1 MHKFETHFV
10 DSDELFT
17 RLKAYESKLD
27 PSLPL
32 TFDLETNNKE
42 ELKADIY
49 GIGLCFTDSTAFYI
63 PIKNPK
69 GNLLFSPPKVKEIYQ
84 WIFTIAKKRGLC
96 GWNVLYDI
104 LVFDYNTGYVM
115 DDFVVLE
122 GMLMKHLLD
131 EEPPFALKENAV
143 RYLGN
148 WADKAQ
154 QVLKDEVLAKGG
166 RWTKDEK
173 DMYLASTKTLGEY
186 CCWDVILTNLL
197 CKEFYPTLEEEN
209 LLELY
214 ETEVLPLYKL
224 CTINMK
230 RKGFPIDLEHFKKL
244 NLEIAKDLKDLED
257 DLHLEVEEEVEPFCM
272 ELLQKEFPIKKTGN
286 FPKALAEV
294 LGAPLPVTKAG
305 KVTMSQKAIEK
316 QRDATPEFRDF
327 YDWVLDKTAQ
337 YIQTGMYPSDVTDRE
352 GFLYKVRLKMF
363 EDKHGHQRV
372 FNFNSSDH
380 LAELF
385 IKIRGMQP
393 LGTTDT
399 GKPKV
404 DKEFVAHLD
413 SMGDSIAS
421 KLNVYKK
428 LSKIQSTYIEG
439 ILSRQFNGVIHTSML
454 QHGTTSG
461 RFSSRNPNCL
471 SLDTEILTEKGWKT
485 YDKLKPDTKVAAY
498 NNQEIIFERPNCIYV
513 SDNSLKNII
522 SVKNQHFDMRLTSN
536 HRVIWKDRKNL
547 KIKESPA
554 ANFPKDGHILHGSVF
569 YSNSKGYDLDWL
581 RFLVATQAD
590 AHIRKDS
597 SKVYFCFNKKRKY
610 ERLLNI
616 LNLVQ
621 LKYEKEITKQ
631 GQYKIKVLDV
641 KQRLVECLGYDKTFP
656 KNWITLGCVERNV
669 VLEEI
674 FYWDGSYTRKNNY
687 SSNNETNI
695 DIIQALCSLNG
706 WRAHKRIYITKADNN
721 NYQLDIIKR
730 DYSGTANVEIISENS
745 YEKVWCVSVPSGKIL
760 VRRGSDTFITG
771 NCQNLSKPI
780 EEQDKDKFHP
790 LIYKYTNA
798 IREGFIAPKG
808 YKLVDADYASLEPRV
823 FAHMSGDPKL
833 IAVFNRG
840 EDLYSRI
847 AIDVF
852 NLDGVS
858 ANPDD
863 SNYLKKVEP
872 SFRQKAK
879 VFTLAVPYCA
889 EASRISHEMNT
900 SYGEAKKII
909 DSYLRSYPKLKQ
921 YMANCNYQAKTLGY
935 VKTELGRVRH
945 LREVRAMHVLYGN
958 KFDITKYKEASERNL
973 LEQRRKFKN
982 GLNNAK
988 NFRIQGLAAH
998 IVNRAMIEIEKEFR
1012 QKGIDGYVASQI
1024 HDQIVCVVREDQ
1036 AQQAKDII
1044 RDKME
1049 NTTKISVPLLAE
1061 PQIAN
1066 NLKDSH

>member
-17 RLKAYESKLD
+17 RLKTYESKLD

-42 ELKADIY
+42 ELRADIY

-69 GNLLFSPPKVKEIYQ
+69 GNLLFSPPKIKEIYQ

-154 QVLKDEVLAKGG
+154 QKLKDEVLAKGG

-244 NLEIAKDLKDLED
+244 NVEITKDLKNLED

-272 ELLQKEFPIKKTGN
+272 ELLQKEFPVKKTGN

-294 LGAPLPVTKAG
+294 VGAPLPVTKDG
-305 KVTMSQKAIEK
+305 KITMSAKAVEK
-316 QRDATPEFRDF
+316 QREATPQFKWF
-327 YDWVLDKTAQ
+327 YDWVLDKENQ
-337 YIQTGMYPSDVTDRE
+337 YIHSGMYPSDVKDRE
-352 GFLYKVRLKMF
+352 HFLYKVRLKMF
-363 EDKHGHQRV
+363 EAKHGHQRV

-439 ILSRQFNGVIHTSML
+439 ILNRQVNGVIHTSML

-461 RFSSRNPNCL
+461 RFSSRNPNL
-471 SLDTEILTEKGWKT
+471 
-485 YDKLKPDTKVAAY
+485 
-498 NNQEIIFERPNCIYV
+498 
-513 SDNSLKNII
+513 
-522 SVKNQHFDMRLTSN
+522 
-536 HRVIWKDRKNL
+536 
-547 KIKESPA
+547 
-554 ANFPKDGHILHGSVF
+554 
-569 YSNSKGYDLDWL
+569 
-581 RFLVATQAD
+581 
-590 AHIRKDS
+590 
-597 SKVYFCFNKKRKY
+597 
-610 ERLLNI
+610 
-616 LNLVQ
+616 
-621 LKYEKEITKQ
+621 
-631 GQYKIKVLDV
+631 
-641 KQRLVECLGYDKTFP
+641 
-656 KNWITLGCVERNV
+656 
-669 VLEEI
+669 
-674 FYWDGSYTRKNNY
+674 
-687 SSNNETNI
+687 
-695 DIIQALCSLNG
+695 
-706 WRAHKRIYITKADNN
+706 
-721 NYQLDIIKR
+721 
-730 DYSGTANVEIISENS
+730 
-745 YEKVWCVSVPSGKIL
+745 
-760 VRRGSDTFITG
+760 
-771 NCQNLSKPI
+771 QNLSRPI

-798 IREGFIAPKG
+798 VREGFVAPQG
-808 YKLVDADYASLEPRV
+808 YKLVDADYSSLEPRV

-833 IAVFNRG
+833 ISVFNRG

-852 NLDGVS
+852 NLEGVS

-863 SNYLKKVEP
+863 NNYLKKVEP
-872 SFRQKAK
+872 SFRQKSK
-879 VFTLAVPYCA
+879 TFSLACVYGA

-900 SYGEAKKII
+900 SFGEAKQTL
-909 DSYLRSYPKLKQ
+909 DAYLRSYPKLKQ

-945 LREVRAMHVLYGN
+945 LKEVRAMHTLYGN
-958 KFDITKYKEASERNL
+958 KFDITKYKEASKRDL

-1024 HDQIVCVVREDQ
+1024 HDQIVCVVKEEH
-1036 AQQAKDII
+1036 AQQAKDIV

-1061 PQIAN
+1061 PQIAD

>member
-10 DSDELFT
+10 DSNELFT
-17 RLKAYESKLD
+17 RLKTYESKLD
-27 PSLPL
+27 LSLPL

-69 GNLLFSPPKVKEIYQ
+69 GNLLFSPPKIKEIYQ

-244 NLEIAKDLKDLED
+244 NVEIAKDLKNLED

-294 LGAPLPVTKAG
+294 LGAPLPVTKDG

-363 EDKHGHQRV
+363 EAKRGHQRA

-439 ILSRQFNGVIHTSML
+439 ILSRQVNGVIHTSML

-461 RFSSRNPNCL
+461 RFSSRNPNL
-471 SLDTEILTEKGWKT
+471 
-485 YDKLKPDTKVAAY
+485 
-498 NNQEIIFERPNCIYV
+498 
-513 SDNSLKNII
+513 
-522 SVKNQHFDMRLTSN
+522 
-536 HRVIWKDRKNL
+536 
-547 KIKESPA
+547 
-554 ANFPKDGHILHGSVF
+554 
-569 YSNSKGYDLDWL
+569 
-581 RFLVATQAD
+581 
-590 AHIRKDS
+590 
-597 SKVYFCFNKKRKY
+597 
-610 ERLLNI
+610 
-616 LNLVQ
+616 
-621 LKYEKEITKQ
+621 
-631 GQYKIKVLDV
+631 
-641 KQRLVECLGYDKTFP
+641 
-656 KNWITLGCVERNV
+656 
-669 VLEEI
+669 
-674 FYWDGSYTRKNNY
+674 
-687 SSNNETNI
+687 
-695 DIIQALCSLNG
+695 
-706 WRAHKRIYITKADNN
+706 
-721 NYQLDIIKR
+721 
-730 DYSGTANVEIISENS
+730 
-745 YEKVWCVSVPSGKIL
+745 
-760 VRRGSDTFITG
+760 
-771 NCQNLSKPI
+771 QNLSRPI

-790 LIYKYTNA
+790 LIFKYTNA
-798 IREGFIAPKG
+798 VREGFVAPKD
-808 YKLVDADYASLEPRV
+808 YKLVDADYSSLEPRV

-852 NLDGVS
+852 NLEGVS

-872 SFRQKAK
+872 SFRQRVK
-879 VFTLAVPYCA
+879 VFALAVPYGS
-889 EASRISHEMNT
+889 ESSRISHEMNT

-945 LREVRAMHVLYGN
+945 LKEVRAMHVLYGN
-958 KFDITKYKEASERNL
+958 KFDITKYKEASKRNL

-1024 HDQIVCVVREDQ
+1024 HDQIVCLVREDQ
-1036 AQQAKDII
+1036 AQQAKDIV